1 MKVSF
6 KRSGGFAGLNLHAE
20 IDCTHL
26 PPAKCK
32 EIEQLVGLLRAA
44 GQPSSGG
51 KPASYTVP
59 DAFQYEVTVDDD
71 HGTHKFRAGDTEM
84 SEEMQKVVD
93 WLIHHARGT

>member
-6 KRSGGFAGLNLHAE
+6 KRTGGFAGLSLKSE
-20 IDCTHL
+20 IDCALL

-32 EIEQLVGLLRAA
+32 ELEQLVGLLRAA
-44 GQPSSGG
+44 GQPSGG
-51 KPASYTVP
+51 KASFTIP

-71 HGTHKFRAGDTEM
+71 LGSHKFRAGDTEM

-93 WLIHHARGT
+93 WLIHHKT